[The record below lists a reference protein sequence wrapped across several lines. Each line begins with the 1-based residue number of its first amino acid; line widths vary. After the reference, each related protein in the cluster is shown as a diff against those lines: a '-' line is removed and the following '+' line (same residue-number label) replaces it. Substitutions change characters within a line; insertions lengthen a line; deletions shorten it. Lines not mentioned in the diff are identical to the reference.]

1 MKRGPPSK
9 APASSTAYWDA
20 SRRPMQVLALVAPL
34 CIAYEILLAVGLRGV
49 DGSVLTNRAH
59 EGILRLFGAF
69 GVDGVL
75 VGLPALSIPAIAV
88 VVVLVLWQVLA
99 REPWT
104 VSPWVWLGTVAESC
118 LTAIPLYVA
127 ARATGLAMSAMALSV
142 VGAATQD
149 GSTDIVSL
157 GWDARLGLS
166 LGAGIYEELVFR
178 LGLVS
183 LLHAVLRD
191 ALRAPDAWATW
202 AAVGVAAIA
211 FVLYHPIRLQSGAID
226 WRAVVFLGLAGL
238 WFGVLFVTRGFGIA
252 VGAHAAYDILA
263 LSTAGSLA
271 S

>member
-1 MKRGPPSK
+1 
-9 APASSTAYWDA
+9 
-20 SRRPMQVLALVAPL
+20 MQVLALVAPL
-34 CIAYEILLAVGLRGV
+34 CLAYEILLAIGLRGV

-127 ARATGLAMSAMALSV
+127 ARATGLALSAIAIAGDSGLSS
-142 VGAATQD
+142 
-149 GSTDIVSL
+149 STDLVAL

-191 ALRAPDAWATW
+191 ALRAPEAWATW
-202 AAVGVAAIA
+202 GAVAVAAVA
-211 FVLYHPIRLQSGAID
+211 FVLYHPIRLESGAID

-252 VGAHAAYDILA
+252 VGAHAAYDVLA
-263 LSTAGSLA
+263 LSTAGALA